1 MVVVTLIVITV
12 IIVIHWWRRRKQ
24 FYNTYDNTIINLK
37 AEDPY
42 YSTVKSIEEN
52 KRDEAHVTNY
62 KADINQ
68 KPLPMYALSDKLKK
82 RKSTELQRSNV
93 DF

>member
-1 MVVVTLIVITV
+1 MITV
-12 IIVIHWWRRRKQ
+12 IIVIYWWRRRKQ
-24 FYNTYDNTIINLK
+24 FYNTYDNTINLK

-52 KRDEAHVTNY
+52 RSDEAHVTNY

-68 KPLPMYALSDKLKK
+68 EPLPMYALPDKLKK
-82 RKSTELQRSNV
+82 RKSTEL
-93 DF
+93 